1 MSSLKTRAISV
12 QGMTCADCEK
22 KLRDSIGQ
30 LEGVHEVNADSRTGA
45 VTVSY
50 DLLKTDLSAIEQ
62 ELGKS
67 GFPLKHGVWGRLKRG
82 WTHYTEQN
90 ERDNLTAGSPP
101 CCSSPDSP
109 HPKTHG

>member
-22 KLRDSIGQ
+22 KLRDSIRQ
-30 LEGVHEVNADSRTGA
+30 LEGVQEVNADCRTGV

-50 DLLKTDLSAIEQ
+50 DLLKADLSAIEQ

-67 GFPLKHGVWGRLKRG
+67 GFDLKQGMWGRLKRG

-90 ERDNLTAGSPP
+90 ERDNMTAGSPP